1 MYGMGSL
8 YTSVCPILCLDGMGE
23 MIATR
28 EVPKVSVE
36 EEDVW
41 GRMKCVGGV
50 GSDHNVGWWPRGL

>member
-28 EVPKVSVE
+28 EVPKVSGGE
-36 EEDVW
+36 
-41 GRMKCVGGV
+41 GR
-50 GSDHNVGWWPRGL
+50 